1 MVERFLHASN
11 SGTKFVWELNLSKS
25 NLFVF
30 KKFQIQIAKRLA
42 IILWDSSLKPKFEWE
57 LNLQD
62 FRSLFS
68 CFCKL
73 SLFCKHWESQIEIK
87 TAATLKKTFR
97 KESNVGTELNC
108 LKFLFIP
115 TLTSDY
121 VKISFVGLELRNKLK
136 SRRLCSFFDS
146 KFGRV

>member
-11 SGTKFVWELNLSKS
+11 SGTKFVWELNLKDFLLDI
-25 NLFVF
+25 LFVF

-73 SLFCKHWESQIEIK
+73 SLFCKH
-87 TAATLKKTFR
+87 
-97 KESNVGTELNC
+97 
-108 LKFLFIP
+108 
-115 TLTSDY
+115 
-121 VKISFVGLELRNKLK
+121 
-136 SRRLCSFFDS
+136 
-146 KFGRV
+146 